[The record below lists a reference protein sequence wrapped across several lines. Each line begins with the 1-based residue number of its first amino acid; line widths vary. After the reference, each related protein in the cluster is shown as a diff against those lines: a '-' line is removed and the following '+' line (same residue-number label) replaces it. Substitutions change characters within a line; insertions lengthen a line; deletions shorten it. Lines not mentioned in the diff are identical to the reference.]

1 MTEAVETELSKKLD
15 ARYTLLDK
23 LGAGGQGEV
32 WRAHDATLGFDVALK
47 VLTPKTG
54 EKAAW
59 SALEHEYRIASL
71 LDHTSILKV
80 FPPERAGDAMILP
93 MELAPGGDLRKLRG
107 AGFLEIVPVLLEVC
121 QALEYAHERGVVHRD
136 LKPGNILFDARGHAK
151 LADFG
156 VAETAMKDVGTH
168 SAASSTVPTRDT
180 NKHGYS
186 PFTASPAQLR
196 GEPPTPADDVYGLG
210 ALAYELLSGYPP
222 YYPHF
227 DKKRAMEE
235 RVPTLVPTRQIPPLL
250 GKLVMHML
258 AKDPKRRPRTMREVI
273 DELDASLND
282 TLTYDFENVSPATP
296 TGSAAVVAAAEA
308 AAAEN
313 RRGKPW
319 TPDSLDRRSSAERRG
334 RRKEDVTP
342 EDSDASGRRS
352 SDGPSSEESRPTRR
366 PGADALRRIDAAL
379 ERASAD
385 TGSHARLAPK
395 DATAA
400 GETASNRKL
409 SPDAARAP
417 AESGSRLSESRT
429 SSDTGSHRQPWE
441 TPLSNTGSHR
451 SLSQSAPT
459 SSSDT
464 GSHSRPTSGASAGDT
479 GSRRSA
485 LPEASAA
492 DTGSRRSAL
501 PEASAADTGS
511 RRSALPGT
519 SAADTGSHRSPL
531 PGASAA
537 DTGSHRD
544 LSPGAS
550 AAYTAAHSRPANGSA
565 SGDTGSRA
573 KLSPNGSAASDDTGS
588 HANPAS
594 VAASSP
600 PDVTA
605 VLPKPT
611 PTYEPT
617 VKIRSPFLQ
626 SNDGSRSRASHF
638 LSETSGALGRPNS
651 ASKPAT
657 PSASEAFR
665 PKAKGSQPSPM
676 TPAEAAA
683 IVAAARAAAK
693 ADAAR
698 EAAASDKSQDSS
710 QTVALPPLGWDT
722 SKTVALPP
730 LSPDYVP
737 PEFRGKQPE
746 RPNQTAAR
754 PATPA
759 RKPGPADLPTPANTS
774 DLSKTMML
782 PPLSP
787 DYVPPEFREEQPRQS
802 LTEARSALWDRKSDP
817 SRVAEL
823 DTSKTMALPPLSP
836 DYVPPELGD
845 KSPERPKQTAAR
857 STSSARKSE
866 AVEAPAPS
874 RTVDTSKTT
883 ALPPLSPDYVPTEFR
898 EEQTASLTEARSAL
912 WSRKTEKADAPAASR
927 TVDTSKT
934 SALPPLSPD
943 YVPTEFREEQT
954 AILTEA
960 RSASWDRKSEK
971 VDTPSSSRTV
981 DTSKTSALPP
991 LSPDYVPTE
1000 FREEQTA
1007 SLTEA
1012 RSALWSRKSEKADA
1026 PAASRTVDTSKT
1038 SALPPLP
1045 SDYVPTEFLDD
1056 KESTWAPTPPPL
1068 APSNPM
1074 WPIEGKGASRPTA
1087 PQQSKPAAA
1096 QQPPKKLEPGM
1107 GQPIIVSEPTFSHSN
1122 VTVGTYPDPTSI
1134 FTRDVVQQGP
1144 APVNWGDVRLDELPK
1159 VSRLEPIPPTR
1170 WPWVVL
1176 GLAAGAAAAIYFW
1189 LPRFDTQELP
1199 PEVAAVVEPLKTA
1212 ITSNSSPNA
1221 ATAAG
1226 AAAQANT
1233 SGDSTNA
1240 TSGGAATTP
1249 AGAGTA
1255 ASKRASSGNSALA
1268 GTSAGD
1274 APVGTA
1280 AAAGKPAGRTA
1291 GARTETSGAGA
1302 AGTAA
1307 ARTATRN
1314 DASPSPMGAATKRA
1328 ESVAAAGAA
1337 MSTTASGAAI
1347 NSVSA
1352 NTSRGASTSAVGPTS
1367 SQPFTAAEEE
1377 RLRSMRQLFD
1387 NRLSALEARGAGAWG
1402 GREYAQAKQRAAE
1415 SIGAHDAGNPRVSQE
1430 RLTAASKFLDIV
1442 EAKAPEVYS
1451 TEVAA
1456 GEQALGAGQQEV
1468 AGQAFD
1474 LARRINPNDRRAVDG
1489 QRRAQNLPNVLPLIA
1504 DAQNA
1509 EVAHDYARAAQDYS
1523 QALSLDPNNAA
1534 ARAGQAR
1541 ANAAFGDDNYAK
1553 SVGAGFAA
1561 LGAGRLDEARESF
1574 VKARALN
1581 PRGAEAVEGLRRVGA
1596 ALTARGFASMRQRAA
1611 TLENQ
1616 ERWEEAERTYEDVLA
1631 ADSSLAFA
1639 QEGKARTTS
1648 RADLSLRLQQLIDRP
1663 DRLTAPGV
1671 REDARSL
1678 LETARAQSPQGPV
1691 IRSQIAR
1698 LESIIPTY
1706 GFVPSNRR

>member
-80 FPPERAGDAMILP
+80 FPPERAGDALILP

-107 AGFLEIVPVLLEVC
+107 SGFLEIIPVLLEVC

-136 LKPGNILFDARGHAK
+136 LKPGNILFDSRGHAK

-168 SAASSTVPTRDT
+168 SAASSAVPTRDT
-180 NKHGYS
+180 NRHGYS

-258 AKDPKRRPRTMREVI
+258 AKDPKRRPRTMRAVI

-313 RRGKPW
+313 QRGTPW
-319 TPDSLDRRSSAERRG
+319 TPDSGDRRSSADRRG
-334 RRKEDVTP
+334 RRKEDVPP
-342 EDSDASGRRS
+342 EGSDASGRRS
-352 SDGPSSEESRPTRR
+352 SDGPSPEESRPTRR

-385 TGSHARLAPK
+385 TGSHPRPSTGSSSSTSDTGSHRRVTPSDTASQPWEAPRSNTGSHRTLSQSAPSSDTGSHAKLATK
-395 DATAA
+395 DATASD
-400 GETASNRKL
+400 ETASNRK
-409 SPDAARAP
+409 SSQDAARAP
-417 AESGSRLSESRT
+417 AESESRPSESRAP
-429 SSDTGSHRQPWE
+429 SDTGSHRSPS
-441 TPLSNTGSHR
+441 LSASATDTGSHR
-451 SLSQSAPT
+451 SPSP
-459 SSSDT
+459 
-464 GSHSRPTSGASAGDT
+464 GA
-479 GSRRSA
+479 
-485 LPEASAA
+485 
-492 DTGSRRSAL
+492 
-501 PEASAADTGS
+501 
-511 RRSALPGT
+511 
-519 SAADTGSHRSPL
+519 SAADTGSHRGPS

-544 LSPGAS
+544 LSLGAS
-550 AAYTAAHSRPANGSA
+550 AAYAGSHSRPANGSA
-565 SGDTGSRA
+565 GGDTGSRPKPSA
-573 KLSPNGSAASDDTGS
+573 NGLAASNDTGS
-588 HANPAS
+588 HASPAS
-594 VAASSP
+594 VADTGSHRPAAALP
-600 PDVTA
+600 PDATA
-605 VLPKPT
+605 VLPKLSATPT

-657 PSASEAFR
+657 PSAREAFR

-698 EAAASDKSQDSS
+698 ESSASDTS

-754 PATPA
+754 PASPA
-759 RKPGPADLPTPANTS
+759 RKSGPADLPTPANTS

-802 LTEARSALWDRKSDP
+802 LTEARSALWDRTSDP
-817 SRVAEL
+817 VPPRVA

-836 DYVPPELGD
+836 DYVPPEFRD

-857 STSSARKSE
+857 SASSARKSE
-866 AVEAPAPS
+866 PVEAPAPS

-912 WSRKTEKADAPAASR
+912 WSGKSEKADPPA
-927 TVDTSKT
+927 
-934 SALPPLSPD
+934 
-943 YVPTEFREEQT
+943 
-954 AILTEA
+954 
-960 RSASWDRKSEK
+960 
-971 VDTPSSSRTV
+971 SSHTV

-1026 PAASRTVDTSKT
+1026 PASSRTVDTSKT
-1038 SALPPLP
+1038 SALPPLSP
-1045 SDYVPTEFLDD
+1045 DYVPTEFLEDN
-1056 KESTWAPTPPPL
+1056 ESTRAQIPPPL

-1074 WPIEGKGASRPTA
+1074 WPIDGKGSLRPAASTA
-1087 PQQSKPAAA
+1087 TAAESSAPPQQSKPAAA
-1096 QQPPKKLEPGM
+1096 QQPPRKVEPGM
-1107 GQPIIVSEPTFSHSN
+1107 GQPIIVVSEPAFSHDN

-1134 FTRDVVQQGP
+1134 FTRDVVQ
-1144 APVNWGDVRLDELPK
+1144 AATTPVTWGNVRLDELPK

-1226 AAAQANT
+1226 GVAQATT
-1233 SGDSTNA
+1233 SGGSTNA
-1240 TSGGAATTP
+1240 TSEAAATTP
-1249 AGAGTA
+1249 AGAATA
-1255 ASKRASSGNSALA
+1255 TSASKRASSGNNTLA
-1268 GTSAGD
+1268 GTSAG
-1274 APVGTA
+1274 AGTV
-1280 AAAGKPAGRTA
+1280 AAGSA
-1291 GARTETSGAGA
+1291 A
-1302 AGTAA
+1302 AGTA
-1307 ARTATRN
+1307 TRSN
-1314 DASPSPMGAATKRA
+1314 ASSSPMGAATKRA
-1328 ESVAAAGAA
+1328 ESAAAAGAA
-1337 MSTTASGAAI
+1337 ISTAASGAAI
-1347 NSVSA
+1347 NSVSG
-1352 NTSRGASTSAVGPTS
+1352 NTTRGASTSVAGPTS
-1367 SQPFTAAEEE
+1367 SQTFTAAEEE
-1377 RLRSMRQLFD
+1377 RLRGMRQLFD
-1387 NRLSALEARGAGAWG
+1387 NRLAALEARGAGAWG

-1430 RLTAASKFLDIV
+1430 RLSAASKLLDVV
-1442 EAKAPEVYS
+1442 EAKAPQAYS

-1474 LARRINPNDRRAVDG
+1474 LARRINPTDRRAADG

-1553 SVGAGFAA
+1553 AVGAGFAA
-1561 LGAGRLDEARESF
+1561 LGAGRLDEARDSF

-1611 TLENQ
+1611 MLENQ

-1663 DRLTAPGV
+1663 DRLSAPGV

-1706 GFVPSNRR
+1706 GFVPANRR

>member
-1 MTEAVETELSKKLD
+1 MTEAVETELSQKLD

-32 WRAHDATLGFDVALK
+32 WRAHDATLGIDVALK
-47 VLTPKTG
+47 VLIPKTG

-107 AGFLEIVPVLLEVC
+107 SGFLEIIPVLLEVC

-136 LKPGNILFDARGHAK
+136 LKPGNILFDSRGHAK

-156 VAETAMKDVGTH
+156 VAETAMKDVITH

-258 AKDPKRRPRTMREVI
+258 AKDPKRRPRTMRAVI

-313 RRGKPW
+313 QRGKPW
-319 TPDSLDRRSSAERRG
+319 TPDSGDRRSSADRRG
-334 RRKEDVTP
+334 RRKDDLTP
-342 EDSDASGRRS
+342 EGSDDSGRRS
-352 SDGPSSEESRPTRR
+352 SDGQSPEESRPTRR

-395 DATAA
+395 DATAT
-400 GETASNRKL
+400 GETTSSRKL
-409 SPDAARAP
+409 SQDVARAP
-417 AESGSRLSESRT
+417 SESGSRPSESRA
-429 SSDTGSHRQPWE
+429 SSDTGSHRRVVQGPSDMSSQPWE

-451 SLSQSAPT
+451 TLSQGAPA

-464 GSHSRPTSGASAGDT
+464 GSHSRLA
-479 GSRRSA
+479 
-485 LPEASAA
+485 
-492 DTGSRRSAL
+492 
-501 PEASAADTGS
+501 
-511 RRSALPGT
+511 
-519 SAADTGSHRSPL
+519 

-537 DTGSHRD
+537 DTGSNRSLSPDAPASDTGSHRD
-544 LSPGAS
+544 LSLGAS
-550 AAYTAAHSRPANGSA
+550 AAYKGAQSRPANGSA
-565 SGDTGSRA
+565 SGDTGSRP
-573 KLSPNGSAASDDTGS
+573 KLSPNGAAASNDTGS
-588 HANPAS
+588 HAGPAS
-594 VAASSP
+594 VADTGSHRSTASAP
-600 PDVTA
+600 PDTTA
-605 VLPKPT
+605 VLPKPSMTPT

-638 LSETSGALGRPNS
+638 LSETSGAMGRPNS
-651 ASKPAT
+651 APKPAT

-665 PKAKGSQPSPM
+665 PNAKRSQPSPM

-698 EAAASDKSQDSS
+698 EAAASDKSQDTS

-754 PATPA
+754 PASPA

-782 PPLSP
+782 TPLSP

-802 LTEARSALWDRKSDP
+802 LTEARSALWDRTSDP
-817 SRVAEL
+817 VPPRVT

-836 DYVPPELGD
+836 DYVPPEFRD

-857 STSSARKSE
+857 SASPARKSE

-898 EEQTASLTEARSAL
+898 EEQTASLMEARSAL
-912 WSRKTEKADAPAASR
+912 WSRKSEEADAPAASR
-927 TVDTSKT
+927 TIDTSKT
-934 SALPPLSPD
+934 TALPPLSPD
-943 YVPTEFREEQT
+943 YVPTECREEQT

-960 RSASWDRKSEK
+960 RSALWNRKSEQA
-971 VDTPSSSRTV
+971 DAPTSSRTI

-1012 RSALWSRKSEKADA
+1012 RSALWNRKSEQADA
-1026 PAASRTVDTSKT
+1026 PTSLRTVDTSKT
-1038 SALPPLP
+1038 SALPPLSPDYVPTEFREDQTATLTEAHSGP
-1045 SDYVPTEFLDD
+1045 SSLRAVDTSKTSALPPLSPDYVPTEFLGD

-1087 PQQSKPAAA
+1087 PPPPKPAAA
-1096 QQPPKKLEPGM
+1096 QQPPKKVEPGM
-1107 GQPIIVSEPTFSHSN
+1107 GQPIVVSEPTFSHGN

-1134 FTRDVVQQGP
+1134 FTRDVVQAGP
-1144 APVNWGDVRLDELPK
+1144 APVSWGDVRLDELPK

-1226 AAAQANT
+1226 TAAQANT
-1233 SGDSTNA
+1233 SVDSTNA

-1249 AGAGTA
+1249 AGAGTST
-1255 ASKRASSGNSALA
+1255 SKRAPSGNNAFA
-1268 GTSAGD
+1268 GTDAGT
-1274 APVGTA
+1274 APVGS
-1280 AAAGKPAGRTA
+1280 AAAG
-1291 GARTETSGAGA
+1291 S
-1302 AGTAA
+1302 
-1307 ARTATRN
+1307 ATRN
-1314 DASPSPMGAATKRA
+1314 DASSPRMGAATKRA
-1328 ESVAAAGAA
+1328 ESAAAAGAA
-1337 MSTTASGAAI
+1337 ISTTASGAAI
-1347 NSVSA
+1347 NSVSG
-1352 NTSRGASTSAVGPTS
+1352 NTTRGVSTSVASPTS
-1367 SQPFTAAEEE
+1367 PQPFTAADEE

-1387 NRLSALEARGAGAWG
+1387 NRLAALEARGAGAWG

-1415 SIGAHDAGNPRVSQE
+1415 SIGAHDAGNPRVSRE

-1442 EAKAPEVYS
+1442 EAKAPQAYS

-1474 LARRINPNDRRAVDG
+1474 LARRINPNDRRAADG

-1534 ARAGQAR
+1534 ARTGQAR

-1581 PRGAEAVEGLRRVGA
+1581 PRGVEAAEGLRRVGA

-1611 TLENQ
+1611 MLENQ

-1639 QEGKARTTS
+1639 QEGKARTIS

-1698 LESIIPTY
+1698 LQSLIPTY
-1706 GFVPSNRR
+1706 GFVPPNRR

>member
-15 ARYTLLDK
+15 PRYTLLDR

-32 WRAHDATLGFDVALK
+32 WRAYDATLGVDVALK
-47 VLTPKTG
+47 VLIPKTG
-54 EKAAW
+54 EKQAW

-107 AGFLEIVPVLLEVC
+107 AGFLEIIPVLLEVS

-136 LKPGNILFDARGHAK
+136 LKPGNILFDSRGHAK

-156 VAETAMKDVGTH
+156 VAEMAMNDLGSH
-168 SAASSTVPTRDT
+168 SATSLAVPSRDT
-180 NKHGYS
+180 NRHGYS

-313 RRGKPW
+313 RRATPW
-319 TPDSLDRRSSAERRG
+319 TPDSGDRRSSADRRG

-342 EDSDASGRRS
+342 EGSDATGRRS
-352 SDGPSSEESRPTRR
+352 SDGPSPEESRPTRR

-385 TGSHARLAPK
+385 TGSHPRLSSNSTSDTGSQRRVAPSDTASQPWEARLSNTGSHRALSQGASPSSSDTGSHAKLAPK
-395 DATAA
+395 DTTAS
-400 GETASNRKL
+400 GETASGRKL
-409 SPDAARAP
+409 SQDAARAP
-417 AESGSRLSESRT
+417 AESGI
-429 SSDTGSHRQPWE
+429 SSDTGSHRRVTQGPADMGSQPWE
-441 TPLSNTGSHR
+441 APLSNTGSHR
-451 SLSQSAPT
+451 SPSQSSQA

-464 GSHSRPTSGASAGDT
+464 GSHRSPSSGGSGSATDPHRSPLSG
-479 GSRRSA
+479 GS
-485 LPEASAA
+485 
-492 DTGSRRSAL
+492 
-501 PEASAADTGS
+501 
-511 RRSALPGT
+511 T
-519 SAADTGSHRSPL
+519 SATDLHRSPLSSGSTSATDLHRSPLSSGSTSATDSHRSPTPRGSASATDL
-531 PGASAA
+531 HGGPPPGASAT

-544 LSPGAS
+544 LSLGAS
-550 AAYTAAHSRPANGSA
+550 STDTGSHSRPANGST
-565 SGDTGSRA
+565 SGDTGSQGSRA
-573 KLSPNGSAASDDTGS
+573 SVADTGS
-588 HANPAS
+588 HRT
-594 VAASSP
+594 AAVSP
-600 PDVTA
+600 PDTTA
-605 VLPKPT
+605 VMPKPSAT

-638 LSETSGALGRPNS
+638 LAETSGSLGRPNQ
-651 ASKPAT
+651 SKPAT
-657 PSASEAFR
+657 PSVTDAFR

-693 ADAAR
+693 AEAAR
-698 EAAASDKSQDSS
+698 EAAATDTS

-737 PEFRGKQPE
+737 PELRDK
-746 RPNQTAAR
+746 
-754 PATPA
+754 PA
-759 RKPGPADLPTPANTS
+759 RKTGPVDLPTPANTS

-802 LTEARSALWDRKSDP
+802 LTEARSALWDRSSDP
-817 SRVAEL
+817 VPPRVI

-836 DYVPPELGD
+836 DYVPPEFRD

-857 STSSARKSE
+857 SAPPARKSE
-866 AVEAPAPS
+866 PTEALTPS
-874 RTVDTSKTT
+874 RPVDTSKTT

-912 WSRKTEKADAPAASR
+912 WNRRSETADAPAS
-927 TVDTSKT
+927 
-934 SALPPLSPD
+934 SP
-943 YVPTEFREEQT
+943 
-954 AILTEA
+954 A
-960 RSASWDRKSEK
+960 
-971 VDTPSSSRTV
+971 V

-1012 RSALWSRKSEKADA
+1012 RSALWNRQSEKADA
-1026 PAASRTVDTSKT
+1026 PTSSRTVDTSKT
-1038 SALPPLP
+1038 SVLPPLSP
-1045 SDYVPTEFLDD
+1045 DYV
-1056 KESTWAPTPPPL
+1056 PPPL

-1074 WPIEGKGASRPTA
+1074 WPIDGKGSSRPAASTA
-1087 PQQSKPAAA
+1087 TAAQSSAPAQQPKPAAA
-1096 QQPPKKLEPGM
+1096 QQPPRVEPSM
-1107 GQPIIVSEPTFSHSN
+1107 GQPIVVASEPTLTRDN

-1134 FTRDVVQQGP
+1134 FTRDVVQS
-1144 APVNWGDVRLDELPK
+1144 APSPVSWADVRLDELPK

-1226 AAAQANT
+1226 ADAQAGAPET
-1233 SGDSTNA
+1233 TPADAGTA
-1240 TSGGAATTP
+1240 TSAPKRASSGGNAPAGIS

-1255 ASKRASSGNSALA
+1255 PVGSASGA
-1268 GTSAGD
+1268 
-1274 APVGTA
+1274 GTA
-1280 AAAGKPAGRTA
+1280 ATRPARARTA
-1291 GARTETSGAGA
+1291 SSGAGA
-1302 AGTAA
+1302 AGTGAA
-1307 ARTATRN
+1307 GSAAVGTATRN
-1314 DASPSPMGAATKRA
+1314 AASYSPIGSAAKRA
-1328 ESVAAAGAA
+1328 ESAGAAGAA
-1337 MSTTASGAAI
+1337 MSATSSGAAI
-1347 NSVSA
+1347 NSVSE
-1352 NTSRGASTSAVGPTS
+1352 TTTRSAAGPTS
-1367 SQPFTAAEEE
+1367 SQSFTAAEEE
-1377 RLRSMRQLFD
+1377 RLRAMRQLFD
-1387 NRLSALEARGAGAWG
+1387 NRLAALEARGAGAWG

-1430 RLTAASKFLDIV
+1430 RLTAASKLLDIV
-1442 EAKAPEVYS
+1442 EAKAPQAYA

-1456 GEQALGAGQQEV
+1456 GEQALGAGQEEV

-1474 LARRINPNDRRAVDG
+1474 LARRINPADRRAAEG

-1553 SVGAGFAA
+1553 SVGTGFAA

-1581 PRGAEAVEGLRRVGA
+1581 PRGAEAAEGLRRVGA

-1611 TLENQ
+1611 MLENQ

-1663 DRLTAPGV
+1663 DRLSAPGV

-1698 LESIIPTY
+1698 LQSLIPTY
-1706 GFVPSNRR
+1706 GYVPSNRR